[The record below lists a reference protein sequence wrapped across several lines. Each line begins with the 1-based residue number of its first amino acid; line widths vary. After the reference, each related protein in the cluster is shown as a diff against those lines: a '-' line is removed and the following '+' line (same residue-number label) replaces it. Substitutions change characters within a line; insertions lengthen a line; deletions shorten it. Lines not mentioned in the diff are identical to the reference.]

1 MTPSEPDLLSPGSDH
16 AEVEAA
22 LRGWLATR
30 DPAVRAGI
38 EAGLWSRFGHTLTVV
53 VIDMC
58 GFSRCARDD
67 GLIGTLAMIGTLR
80 VVIARVAGRHGGRA
94 IKFEADNAFLA
105 FEATAPALAA
115 AREAVTELRAA
126 VSGPIEISA
135 GIDRGPILLL
145 DGADLYGEPVNTASR
160 LGEDMARRGE
170 ILLTLAAAADLG
182 PDPALKP
189 ATLTVA
195 GVPFPAFAVQPA

>member
-1 MTPSEPDLLSPGSDH
+1 MTPGPDH
-16 AEVEAA
+16 AEIETA
-22 LRGWLATR
+22 LRGWLAIR
-30 DPAVRAGI
+30 EPAARAAI

-58 GFSRCARDD
+58 GFSRCAHDD

-80 VVIARVAGRHGGRA
+80 VVIAAVAARHGGRA

-105 FEATAPALAA
+105 FAATAPALAA
-115 AREAVTELRAA
+115 ARDGVTELRAA
-126 VSGPIEISA
+126 VSGPSEISV
-135 GIDRGPILLL
+135 GIDRGPVLLL
-145 DGADLYGEPVNTASR
+145 DGNELYGEPVNTASR
-160 LGEDMARRGE
+160 LGEDLARRGE

-182 PDPALKP
+182 PDPALQP

-195 GVPFPAFAVQPA
+195 GRPFPAFALQPA